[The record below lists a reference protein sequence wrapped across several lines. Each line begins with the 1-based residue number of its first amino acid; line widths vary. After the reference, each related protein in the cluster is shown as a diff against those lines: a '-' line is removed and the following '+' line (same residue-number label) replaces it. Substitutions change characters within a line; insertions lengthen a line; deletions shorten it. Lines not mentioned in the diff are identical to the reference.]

1 VKQFES
7 QHLLRGVSLPVLNQL
22 FHGVH
27 YRLRG
32 FLAIFLGFS
41 KKVLGGGGICFD
53 EDEDLAGEL
62 RIVGLVLAAL
72 LDEGGYHRCRCRH

>member
-1 VKQFES
+1 MKEFES
-7 QHLLRGVSLPVLNQL
+7 QHLLGGVSLPILYQL

-27 YRLRG
+27 YRLRC
-32 FLAIFLGFS
+32 FLAIFLGHLIMI
-41 KKVLGGGGICFD
+41 LGGGGICFD